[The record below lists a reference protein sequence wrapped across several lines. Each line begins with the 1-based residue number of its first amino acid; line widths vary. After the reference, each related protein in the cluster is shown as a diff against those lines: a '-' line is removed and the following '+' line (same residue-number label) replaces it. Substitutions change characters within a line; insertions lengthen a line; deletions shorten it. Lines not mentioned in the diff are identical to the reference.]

1 MELDRL
7 PAEIQFAL
15 AGAGFRARRRLALPF
30 LTVDPGGFPRA
41 ALLTLGEV
49 RAQSRTLLAVAVRA
63 GSHTAANLIRRKT
76 AMLFYLARNKAVWV
90 QGKAGR
96 GRVSLFDADRQIF
109 PLAVVRVKV
118 DRPLPEEGAVALAG
132 GPTLSTGSADRL
144 YSEELFEDLGRRGIG
159 RSIALRFAEEGARL
173 ALAARTENELLQ
185 TATMVEQSGARAV
198 AIPTDIRERAAVDA
212 CVARAEAELGPIDVL
227 VNNAGVFLWR
237 PFLELSSEEWDL
249 VLSTNLTGA
258 ANFCRAVLPGMIGR
272 RRGRIV
278 NVSSIH
284 GVRGEANLAAH
295 SAAKFGLIG
304 LTQSLAREYRSFNIA
319 VNAVCPGTVENR
331 QDETGEPSRAEPLAE
346 KLWPRDVARTVLFLA
361 SDDAAAITGAALE
374 VLGGT
379 HLTIQP

>member
-1 MELDRL
+1 VKFRDQTVLVT
-7 PAEIQFAL
+7 
-15 AGAGFRARRRLALPF
+15 GA
-30 LTVDPGGFPRA
+30 
-41 ALLTLGEV
+41 
-49 RAQSRTLLAVAVRA
+49 S
-63 GSHTAANLIRRKT
+63 
-76 AMLFYLARNKAVWV
+76 
-90 QGKAGR
+90 
-96 GRVSLFDADRQIF
+96 
-109 PLAVVRVKV
+109 
-118 DRPLPEEGAVALAG
+118 
-132 GPTLSTGSADRL
+132 
-144 YSEELFEDLGRRGIG
+144 RGIG

-185 TATMVEQSGARAV
+185 TASLVEQSGARAV
-198 AIPTDIRERAAVDA
+198 PIPTDIRDRAGVET
-212 CVARAEAELGPIDVL
+212 CVSRAEAELGPIDVL

-237 PFLELSSEEWDL
+237 PFLDLSSEEWDL

-258 ANFCRAVLPGMIGR
+258 ANFCRAVLPGMISR

-331 QDETGEPSRAEPLAE
+331 QDETGAPSRSEPLAE
-346 KLWPRDVARTVLFLA
+346 KLWPRDVAKTVLFLA

>member
-1 MELDRL
+1 MKFPDQTVLVT
-7 PAEIQFAL
+7 
-15 AGAGFRARRRLALPF
+15 GA
-30 LTVDPGGFPRA
+30 
-41 ALLTLGEV
+41 
-49 RAQSRTLLAVAVRA
+49 S
-63 GSHTAANLIRRKT
+63 
-76 AMLFYLARNKAVWV
+76 
-90 QGKAGR
+90 
-96 GRVSLFDADRQIF
+96 
-109 PLAVVRVKV
+109 
-118 DRPLPEEGAVALAG
+118 
-132 GPTLSTGSADRL
+132 
-144 YSEELFEDLGRRGIG
+144 RGIG

-185 TATMVEQSGARAV
+185 TASLVEATGARAV
-198 AIPTDIRERAAVDA
+198 AIPTDIRDRVAVEA

-237 PFLELSSEEWDL
+237 PFLDLSSEEWDL

-284 GVRGEANLAAH
+284 GMRGEANLAAH

-304 LTQSLAREYRSFNIA
+304 LTQSLAREYRTFNIA

-331 QDETGEPSRAEPLAE
+331 QDETGAPSRTEPLAE
-346 KLWPRDVARTVLFLA
+346 KLWPRDVAKTVLFLA

>member
-1 MELDRL
+1 VKFRDQTVLVT
-7 PAEIQFAL
+7 
-15 AGAGFRARRRLALPF
+15 GA
-30 LTVDPGGFPRA
+30 
-41 ALLTLGEV
+41 
-49 RAQSRTLLAVAVRA
+49 S
-63 GSHTAANLIRRKT
+63 
-76 AMLFYLARNKAVWV
+76 
-90 QGKAGR
+90 
-96 GRVSLFDADRQIF
+96 
-109 PLAVVRVKV
+109 
-118 DRPLPEEGAVALAG
+118 
-132 GPTLSTGSADRL
+132 
-144 YSEELFEDLGRRGIG
+144 RGIG

-185 TATMVEQSGARAV
+185 TASLVEQSGARAV
-198 AIPTDIRERAAVDA
+198 AIPTDVRDRTGVET
-212 CVARAEAELGPIDVL
+212 CVSRAEAELGPIDVL

-237 PFLELSSEEWDL
+237 PFLDLSSEEWDL

-331 QDETGEPSRAEPLAE
+331 QDETDAPSRSEPLAE
-346 KLWPRDVARTVLFLA
+346 KLWPRDVAKTVLFLA